1 MNGIFSEGAMAL
13 GEALKDKKYLE
24 VLVLKKN
31 DINIAGIRA
40 LKEVLNLSK
49 TIKELNLAGN
59 NICDEGAAIVA
70 EALINK

>member
-1 MNGIFSEGAMAL
+1 MNGIFAEGAVAL

-31 DINIAGIRA
+31 DINIQGIRA

-49 TIKELNLAGN
+49 TIKELNLASNAIG
-59 NICDEGAAIVA
+59 DEGASIVCD
-70 EALINK
+70 ALINK